1 MRIKFSP
8 LVIKE
13 LTKIKK
19 KDKRLGTLIQK
30 QLQLFSVN
38 PKHPSLRIHKLT
50 GSINNVWS
58 LSVTESIRMVYRFI
72 NEDTAYFVD
81 IGTHDQV
88 YK

>member
-19 KDKRLGTLIQK
+19 KDKRLVTRIQK

-50 GSINNVWS
+50 GSMNNVWS

-81 IGTHDQV
+81 IGTHNQV

>member
-19 KDKRLGTLIQK
+19 KDKRLGTRIQK

-50 GSINNVWS
+50 GSMNNVWS

-88 YK
+88 

>member
-19 KDKRLGTLIQK
+19 KDKRLGTRIQK

-50 GSINNVWS
+50 GSMNNVWS
-58 LSVTESIRMVYRFI
+58 LSITESIRMVYRFI

-88 YK
+88 